1 MRKKLYNDF
10 AWECLRRNPQY
21 ISDWELF
28 MKNTLTNGGGIP
40 DDSELIQS
48 ELDLNAEKKWGVM
61 KYIDPYNSDP
71 TNVFWSL
78 KLSNRSVRVKLS
90 NTGNVKGGYT
100 WGDMSNLPGV
110 KHQRLLMH
118 DNTLCVKIFSQN
130 GYFQLFIESADALKD
145 DSNLYIYIPLNL
157 ESDVFA
163 KNIELLQSI
172 VNHKIEVEC
181 KEEQYLGLLKTIDDR
196 KQGFSH
202 RDIASE
208 IFGKELVK
216 NEWSADSWVR
226 AKIRYRI
233 KKANALINYG

>member
-1 MRKKLYNDF
+1 
-10 AWECLRRNPQY
+10 
-21 ISDWELF
+21 
-28 MKNTLTNGGGIP
+28 
-40 DDSELIQS
+40 
-48 ELDLNAEKKWGVM
+48 
-61 KYIDPYNSDP
+61 
-71 TNVFWSL
+71 
-78 KLSNRSVRVKLS
+78 
-90 NTGNVKGGYT
+90 
-100 WGDMSNLPGV
+100 MSNLPGV

-216 NEWSADSWVR
+216 MNGLLTVGSEQNPLSY
-226 AKIRYRI
+226 KEGECTY
-233 KKANALINYG
+233 